1 MTVSDAL
8 KTSQFWT
15 IYLMAFCSIFQGYYV
30 LNVFKDYGQTVSIL
44 KDDAFLTQVGSAA
57 SILNTMRFLWSGAMD
72 LNILK
77 GRSLKTVYGFQLA
90 MQAIFGM
97 TLSWAAQSRSLYTIW
112 VCLIL
117 WMEGAHFVII
127 PSAIKSIFGQEA
139 DKIYAILFSYSGIS
153 AILMLFIVT
162 SKFGSNYE
170 SVFQLSAMLSIAAF
184 VLLIG
189 AFKET

>member
-1 MTVSDAL
+1 MSVGDAL
-8 KTSQFWT
+8 RTSQFWT

-162 SKFGSNYE
+162 SKFGNNYE
-170 SVFQLSAMLSIAAF
+170 SVFQLSAMLSIAA
-184 VLLIG
+184 LIILIG
-189 AFKET
+189 VFKET